1 MTVTVIKKRSQS
13 FAVRIGIVAVL
24 VLAVLGLGVRF
35 LKQHKAISVTSSS
48 HETASADFSTLSD
61 TLLVPVV
68 ELEIQD
74 RTQEKNWI
82 SALAARLGG
91 QSEVTV
97 PYGRVDVLTGTY
109 AIEVDYLHKWKEG
122 IGQALHYASVKG
134 ITPCLALIYER
145 TENQTDAGLKDELSH
160 IETLC
165 TAKGIRLLI
174 LKQK

>member
-13 FAVRIGIVAVL
+13 FAVRIGIGAVL

-35 LKQHKAISVTSSS
+35 LRQHKGISVPSSS
-48 HETASADFSTLSD
+48 HETTFADFTTLSD
-61 TLLVPVV
+61 TLLVPVI
-68 ELEIQD
+68 ELEIRD

-82 SALAARLGG
+82 AALAARLGG
-91 QSEVTV
+91 QSEVAV

-122 IGQALHYASVKG
+122 IGQTLHYASVEG

-145 TENQTDAGLKDELSH
+145 TENQTDSGLKDEIGH
-160 IETLC
+160 IEALC
-165 TAKGIRLLI
+165 TAKGIRLLM
-174 LKQK
+174 LKQR

>member
-1 MTVTVIKKRSQS
+1 MTVTVIKKHSQS
-13 FAVRIGIVAVL
+13 FAVRVGIVAIL
-24 VLAVLGLGVRF
+24 VLTILGLGVRI
-35 LKQHKAISVTSSS
+35 LKQHRRISVGASSQ
-48 HETASADFSTLSD
+48 ASGFADFKTLSD
-61 TLLVPVV
+61 TLLVPVI

-74 RTQEKNWI
+74 PTQEKNWI
-82 SALAARLGG
+82 AALAARLSG

-122 IGQALHYASVKG
+122 IGQSLHYASVKG

-145 TENQTDAGLKDELSH
+145 TQNQTDNSLNDELAH
-160 IETLC
+160 IEALC
-165 TAKGIRLLI
+165 SSKGIRLLL